1 MRKINNEEPF
11 MNRNIRNLLAGLLL
25 SILAIG
31 LNACSKQGPDTR
43 TESTS
48 TQPTIGLSISTLN
61 NPFFVSLRDG
71 AEAEAKAKGINLITV
86 DAEDDPAKQI
96 AGVEDLIQKRI
107 KVLLINPTDS
117 DAVANVVKEATAA
130 GIKVISLDRRVNGA
144 EVSAHV
150 GSDNATGGKMAANF
164 LLKKLQDKGN
174 VVELEGTPGSSAARE
189 RGEGFDSII
198 DGDAAVKVVAR
209 QPADFDRAKGLSVM
223 ENILQRSKNV
233 QGVFAQ
239 NDEMALG
246 AIRAIEEDG
255 LKNVVVVGFDA
266 TADGVAAV
274 KAGKLAGTVQQ
285 RPELI
290 GKMGVDAAQSLIEGN
305 PVDKEIPVPLDL
317 VTPTSLP
324 LA

>member
-1 MRKINNEEPF
+1 
-11 MNRNIRNLLAGLLL
+11 MNRNIRSLLAGLLL
-25 SILAIG
+25 SILAMG
-31 LNACSKQGPDTR
+31 LNACSKHGPDTR

-71 AEAEAKAKGINLITV
+71 AEAEAKAKGIKLITV

-150 GSDNATGGKMAANF
+150 GSDNAMGGKMAANF

-189 RGEGFDSII
+189 RGEGFDSIV
-198 DGDAAVKVVAR
+198 DGNAGVKVVAR

-246 AIRAIEEDG
+246 AIRAIEEDA

-290 GKMGVDAAQSLIEGN
+290 GKMGVDAAQSLIEGK
-305 PVDKEIPVPLDL
+305 PVDKDIPVPLNL
-317 VTPTSLP
+317 VTPTSVP
-324 LA
+324 LV

>member
-1 MRKINNEEPF
+1 MKRK
-11 MNRNIRNLLAGLLL
+11 MSRVLGGLVASVLLVGAVD
-25 SILAIG
+25 
-31 LNACSKQGPDTR
+31 CSKQGPDTR
-43 TESTS
+43 RESAS

-71 AEAEAKAKGINLITV
+71 AEAEAKAKGIKPITV

-150 GSDNATGGKMAANF
+150 GSDNTAGGKLAADF
-164 LLKKLQDKGN
+164 LLEKLGDKGN

-189 RGEGFDSII
+189 RGKGFDSAM
-198 DGDAAVKVVAR
+198 DSKAGVKVIAR
-209 QPADFDRAKGLSVM
+209 QPADFDRAKGLAVM
-223 ENILQRSKNV
+223 ENILERSKNV

-246 AIRAIEEDG
+246 AIRALDADG
-255 LKNVVVVGFDA
+255 LNVVVVGFDA

-285 RPELI
+285 KPELI
-290 GKMGVDAAQSLIEGN
+290 GKMGVDAAQSLIEGK
-305 PVDKEIPVPLDL
+305 PVDKEIPVPLSL
-317 VTPTSLP
+317 VTR
-324 LA
+324 

>member
-1 MRKINNEEPF
+1 MKRK
-11 MNRNIRNLLAGLLL
+11 MSSVLGGLVAAVLLVGGL
-25 SILAIG
+25 
-31 LNACSKQGPDTR
+31 ACTKQGPDTR
-43 TESTS
+43 RESAS

-71 AEAEAKAKGINLITV
+71 AGAEAKAKGIKLITV

-96 AGVEDLIQKRI
+96 AGVEDLIQKHI

-130 GIKVISLDRRVNGA
+130 GINVISLDRRVNGT

-150 GSDNATGGKMAANF
+150 GSDNTAGGTMAADF
-164 LLKKLQDKGN
+164 LLEKLGDKGN

-189 RGEGFDSII
+189 RGKGFDSAI
-198 DGDAAVKVVAR
+198 DSKGDVKVIAR
-209 QPADFDRAKGLSVM
+209 QPADFDRAKGLAVM
-223 ENILQRSKNV
+223 ENILERSKNV

-246 AIRAIEEDG
+246 AIRAINADG
-255 LKNVVVVGFDA
+255 LNNVVVVGFDA
-266 TADGVAAV
+266 TPDGVAAV

-285 RPELI
+285 KPELI
-290 GKMGVDAAQSLIEGN
+290 GKMGVDAAQSLIEGKA
-305 PVDKEIPVPLDL
+305 VDKQIPVPLSL
-317 VTPTSLP
+317 VTR
-324 LA
+324 

>member
-1 MRKINNEEPF
+1 MLSVMKNST
-11 MNRNIRNLLAGLLL
+11 MKKNICRLVSGFVAGTLVILLV
-25 SILAIG
+25 
-31 LNACSKQGPDTR
+31 ACSNQGPDTHGG
-43 TESTS
+43 TAS

-71 AEAEAKAKGINLITV
+71 AQAEAAAKGLKLITV

-96 AGVEDLIQKRI
+96 AGVEDLIQK
-107 KVLLINPTDS
+107 KVQVLLINPTDS

-144 EVSAHV
+144 QVSAHV
-150 GSDNATGGKMAANF
+150 GSDNATGGKMAADF
-164 LLKKLQDKGN
+164 LLQRISDKGN

-189 RGEGFDSII
+189 RGHGFDSVI
-198 DGDAAVKVVAR
+198 DGRAGVKVVAR

-223 ENILQRSKNV
+223 ENILQHGKNV

-246 AIRAIEEDG
+246 ALRAIDEDG
-255 LKNVVVVGFDA
+255 LKNVTVVGFDA

-285 RPELI
+285 KPELI
-290 GKMGVDAAQSLIEGN
+290 GKMGVDAAQSLIEGKSIESN
-305 PVDKEIPVPLDL
+305 IPVPLAL
-317 VTPTSLP
+317 VTE
-324 LA
+324 

>member
-1 MRKINNEEPF
+1 MS
-11 MNRNIRNLLAGLLL
+11 RNVHSLLIGVLLSPLAAGLF
-25 SILAIG
+25 S
-31 LNACSKQGPDTR
+31 CSKQGPDMR
-43 TESTS
+43 SEPSS
-48 TQPTIGLSISTLN
+48 KQPTIGLSISTLN

-107 KVLLINPTDS
+107 RVLLINPTDS
-117 DAVANVVKEATAA
+117 DAVANVVKEAEAA
-130 GIKVISLDRRVNGA
+130 GVKVISLDRRVNGA

-164 LLKKLQDKGN
+164 LLEKLRDKGN

-189 RGEGFDSII
+189 RGEGFDSVI
-198 DGDAAVKVVAR
+198 DGNAGVKVIAR

-233 QGVFAQ
+233 QGIFAQ

-255 LKNVVVVGFDA
+255 LKNVVFDA

-285 RPELI
+285 KPELI
-290 GKMGVDAAQSLIEGN
+290 GKMGVDAAESLIEGK
-305 PVDKEIPVPLDL
+305 PVDQEIPVPLNL
-317 VTPTSLP
+317 VTSI
-324 LA
+324 

>member
-1 MRKINNEEPF
+1 MLSVMKNST
-11 MNRNIRNLLAGLLL
+11 MKKNICRLVSGFVAGTLVILLV
-25 SILAIG
+25 
-31 LNACSKQGPDTR
+31 ACSNQGPGNHGGTA
-43 TESTS
+43 S

-71 AEAEAKAKGINLITV
+71 AQAEAAAKGLKLITV

-96 AGVEDLIQKRI
+96 AGVEDLIQK
-107 KVLLINPTDS
+107 KVQVLLINPTDS
-117 DAVANVVKEATAA
+117 DAVANVVKEATGA

-144 EVSAHV
+144 AVSAHV
-150 GSDNATGGKMAANF
+150 GSDNATGGKMAADF
-164 LLKKLQDKGN
+164 LLQRIADKGN

-189 RGEGFDSII
+189 RGQGFDSVI
-198 DGDAAVKVVAR
+198 DGRAGVKVVAR

-223 ENILQRSKNV
+223 ENILQHGKNV

-246 AIRAIEEDG
+246 ALRAIDEDG
-255 LKNVVVVGFDA
+255 LKNVTVVGFDA

-285 RPELI
+285 KPELI
-290 GKMGVDAAQSLIEGN
+290 GKMGVDAAQSLIEGKSIESN
-305 PVDKEIPVPLDL
+305 IPVPLAL
-317 VTPTSLP
+317 VTE
-324 LA
+324 

>member
-1 MRKINNEEPF
+1 
-11 MNRNIRNLLAGLLL
+11 MNRNIRSLLAGLLL
-25 SILAIG
+25 SILAMG

-71 AEAEAKAKGINLITV
+71 AEAEARAKGIKLITV

-150 GSDNATGGKMAANF
+150 GSDNAMGGKMAANF

-198 DGDAAVKVVAR
+198 DGDADVKVVAR

-223 ENILQRSKNV
+223 ENLLQRSKNV

-290 GKMGVDAAQSLIEGN
+290 GKMGVDAAQSLIEGKS
-305 PVDKEIPVPLDL
+305 VDKDIPVPLSL
-317 VTPTSLP
+317 VT
-324 LA
+324 